1 MKTRIGFC
9 FLLVVMLLLQASL
22 WAQSQTTLLATT
34 DLDCTWKLDGASQGT
49 LQADDS
55 KVVSLSLGKHLV
67 QATSADGLDKWR
79 AVITVTQAGQ
89 ELVEIKLKEAR
100 QMRMAA
106 APPAP
111 QPEAP
116 PSQPAIETA
125 AQPAAQPTPQPAVQ
139 PAVQPAGQPAAQP
152 AAQPTPQPAAQPT
165 PQPAVQPTPQPAVQP
180 VVERAAPAKTQPTQD
195 LTWTDP
201 ATHLMWTGKDN
212 GKNLT
217 WEDASHY
224 CSALKLE
231 GYSNWRLPTVNEL
244 AGIYDETQDVN
255 GFHVKG
261 AIRVTGW
268 EWSSEARDANDHQLF
283 TFHDVKKELVLIA
296 FSRRALCVRLA
307 GQ

>member
-106 APPAP
+106 AQPAP

-139 PAVQPAGQPAAQP
+139 PAVQPAAQP
-152 AAQPTPQPAAQPT
+152 AA
-165 PQPAVQPTPQPAVQP
+165 QPAVQP